1 MMKTIDRI
9 RQFIVSELQA
19 DVGGGI
25 ADDDSLIDQGII
37 DSFGIMALL
46 GFLEERFDVIID
58 GDELLPENFATL
70 AAISAL
76 VEKKVGIAALD

>member
-1 MMKTIDRI
+1 MKTIDRI

-19 DVGGGI
+19 DVGGTI

>member
-1 MMKTIDRI
+1 MKTIDRI
-9 RQFIVSELQA
+9 RQFIVSDLQA
-19 DVGGGI
+19 GVGGTI

-70 AAISAL
+70 VAISAL

>member
-25 ADDDSLIDQGII
+25 ADDDSLIDQGMSV
-37 DSFGIMALL
+37 SFGIRALL
-46 GFLEERFDVIID
+46 GGLEERFDVIID